1 MCRPW
6 SQSSRVGAA
15 PPFKN
20 TPNYIDNL
28 ASQNLTLFSKKFGEK
43 IMDFKIAEEV
53 ARIAVSAMAK
63 RDKKI
68 KLWRTV
74 AIFAMVLLGVA
85 VCFILKM
92 K

>member
-1 MCRPW
+1 
-6 SQSSRVGAA
+6 
-15 PPFKN
+15 
-20 TPNYIDNL
+20 
-28 ASQNLTLFSKKFGEK
+28 
-43 IMDFKIAEEV
+43 MDLKIAEEV